1 MRSRSAVLLA
11 VAAIPVVLGGCGGR
25 DATAPSPG
33 RWVGAERI
41 DDAPTDPFAARVG
54 FPALGVDGSGRA
66 IAAWGQDAGI
76 RSRPFVP
83 GRGWGPPEALPKT
96 GPGNAFDPEVAVNGI
111 GTAVVI
117 WRQTETPES
126 GPVRVWSSRREP
138 TGGWSAP
145 AAIDGGEFLEGA
157 WQIAVALDPAGNA
170 IALWTSN
177 GIVAARG
184 STDRGWLPPE
194 RLSRSGASPVV
205 VVDTAGRALATWSEP
220 EAGFAQQYVPGRGW
234 LDVTRFG
241 PDGEGR
247 YYGPGRVAFDSS
259 GRAVVVWERR
269 SGGEFGPVVVW
280 AARFDGRGWS
290 GQSVISD
297 RAVKSFFPV
306 VALDARGALAVWTQF
321 AFPNVSDDGVVSR
334 RAPFGSSWE
343 TPLRF
348 WTAQDAVTTALAMNL
363 HGEAVAAWAQTERPT
378 PSSDLQYRLWASR
391 YAGGQWTPAASLQ
404 AGPGWAQSPAVA
416 IDEEGNATVAWVEHA
431 GATASIWTNRFQVD
445 RR

>member
-1 MRSRSAVLLA
+1 
-11 VAAIPVVLGGCGGR
+11 VVLGACGGR
-25 DATAPSPG
+25 ETTAPSPG

-41 DDAPTDPFAARVG
+41 DDAPSHPFAALVG

-66 IAAWGQDAGI
+66 IAVWGQEAGI
-76 RSRPFVP
+76 RSRQFVP
-83 GRGWGPPEALPKT
+83 GRGWGPREALPKT
-96 GPGNAFDPEVAVNGI
+96 GYGNAVDPQVAVNGI
-111 GTAVVI
+111 GTAVAI

-145 AAIDGGEFLEGA
+145 AAIDGGELLDGA
-157 WQIAVALDPAGNA
+157 WQIAVALDPARNA
-170 IALWTSN
+170 IALWTSD

-184 STDRGWLPPE
+184 GADEGWLPPE
-194 RLSRSGASPVV
+194 RLSRSGASPEV
-205 VVDTAGRALATWSEP
+205 VVDIAGRALATWSEP
-220 EAGFAQQYVPGRGW
+220 EAGFARQYVPGRGW

-247 YYGPGRVAFDSS
+247 YYGPGLLAFDSS
-259 GRAVVVWERR
+259 GRAVLVWERR
-269 SGGEFGPVVVW
+269 SGGDFGPVVVW

-297 RAVKSFFPV
+297 RAVKSVFPV
-306 VALDARGALAVWTQF
+306 VAFDARGALAVWTQF
-321 AFPNVSDDGVVSR
+321 AFPNEADDGVVSR

-343 TPLRF
+343 SPLRF
-348 WTAQDAVTTALAMNL
+348 WTAQGPVTTALAMNL
-363 HGEAVAAWAQTERPT
+363 HGEAVAAWAQLERPT

-391 YAGGQWTPAASLQ
+391 YAGGQWTPAEPLQ
-404 AGPGWAQSPAVA
+404 AGPGWAQSPVVA
-416 IDEEGNATVAWVEHA
+416 IDEEGNATVAWVEHD
-431 GATASIWTNRFQVD
+431 GAPASIWANRFQVD

>member
-11 VAAIPVVLGGCGGR
+11 VAATVVLVACGGR
-25 DATAPSPG
+25 DTTAPSPG
-33 RWVGAERI
+33 QWVGAERI

-66 IAAWGQDAGI
+66 VAVWGQDAGI
-76 RSRPFVP
+76 RSRQFVP
-83 GRGWGPPEALPKT
+83 GRGWSPPEALPQT

-111 GTAVVI
+111 GTAVAI

-145 AAIDGGEFLEGA
+145 AAIDGGEFLDDV
-157 WQIAVALDPAGNA
+157 WQIAAALDPAGNA
-170 IALWTSN
+170 IALWTSD
-177 GIVAARG
+177 GIVATRG
-184 STDRGWLPPE
+184 GADRGWLPPE

-205 VVDTAGRALATWSEP
+205 VVDVAGRALATWSEP
-220 EAGFAQQYVPGRGW
+220 EAGFARQYVPGRGW
-234 LDVTRFG
+234 FDVTRFG

-306 VALDARGALAVWTQF
+306 VALDARGALAVWTEF
-321 AFPNVSDDGVVSR
+321 GLPGTGDDGVVSR
-334 RAPFGSSWE
+334 HAAFGSSWE
-343 TPLRF
+343 SPLRF
-348 WTAQDAVTTALAMNL
+348 WTAQSPVTTELAMNL
-363 HGEAVAAWAQTERPT
+363 HGEAVAAWAQVERLT
-378 PSSDLQYRLWASR
+378 PSADPQSRLWASR
-391 YAGGQWTPAASLQ
+391 YAGGQWTPAEPLQ

-431 GATASIWTNRFQVD
+431 GATASIWANRFEVD